1 MTGKT
6 MGATTTESHLIL
18 HVGMPKAGSSALQT
32 ALSRTPDM
40 TTASGQRL
48 RYSALYQG
56 GGRQK
61 ILFGKQVV
69 TAGARSA
76 YGYATWPNLRPGA
89 ATEAVFD
96 NLRKV
101 MEMGQREGFVPIA
114 SCEGWISHPE
124 LFAEHLARWGNSP
137 VEIVAFLRP
146 PVDWMNAAYWQWGV
160 WNVPTLDAWM
170 KRSNLPYTF
179 GLDLERWAQIPNL
192 RLRLGNAR
200 PDVLGKFAG
209 FYGVDLPDTAS
220 SNSSSPPALIGFLL
234 RNRQFRPTGHA
245 AATEF
250 VVQRWCPPVAARK
263 PWAVRERQLL
273 DMRETVKA
281 NREALERIASPE
293 EQQDIFADARW
304 RTEKPYHQDIRTG
317 LSLLADRA
325 ELVALH
331 ASLIEGTRRACR
343 KAEMPLPPLPGCPSE
358 TAPVPEWDAALQ
370 PLLETL
376 LRADL
381 VVRQAAGL
389 SRAQAVWGRMRRG
402 LPQIFRSA

>member
-40 TTASGQRL
+40 TTGSGQRL

-89 ATEAVFD
+89 ATETVFD

-124 LFAEHLARWGNSP
+124 LFAEHLARWGNPP

-234 RNRQFRPTGHA
+234 RNRQFRATGHA

-250 VVQRWCPPVAARK
+250 IIQRWCPPVAARK
-263 PWAVRERQLL
+263 PWAVRPRQIRDL
-273 DMRETVKA
+273 RETVEV
-281 NREALERIASPE
+281 NREALRRIASAP
-293 EQQDIFADARW
+293 QLQDILADPRW
-304 RTEKPYHQDIRTG
+304 TSEKPYLEELRAG
-317 LSLLADRA
+317 LSGLSDRA
-325 ELVALH
+325 ELAALY
-331 ASLIEGTRRACR
+331 ASLLEGAQRACR
-343 KAEMPLPPLPGCPSE
+343 KAGRRLPAMPSCPSE
-358 TAPVPEWDAALQ
+358 AAPVAEWDAALR

-376 LRADL
+376 LKADL
-381 VVRQAAGL
+381 AVRQAAGQ
-389 SRAQAVWGRMRRG
+389 SRTQSVWGWVKRG
-402 LPQIFRSA
+402 MPQVFARA